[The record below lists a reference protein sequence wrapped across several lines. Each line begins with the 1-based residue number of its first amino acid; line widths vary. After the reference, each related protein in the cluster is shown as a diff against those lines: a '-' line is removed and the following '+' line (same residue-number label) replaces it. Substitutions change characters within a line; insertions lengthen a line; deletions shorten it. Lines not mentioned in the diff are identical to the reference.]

1 MPTSTRISLR
11 QEIAAKLYGSD
22 TFLTGTA
29 TGAGSTT
36 TMVDTKL
43 ISTIAGVNQYVGYWL
58 YCDTTTASAAPEGEA
73 RMVSQYAPSTGT
85 LTFDPAF
92 TVAVGTGTA
101 ATYELHPVLHPD
113 RISEAI
119 NWALEFGSNEAY
131 AAIAQADDD
140 TTTNAIYDRDILIE
154 GALYYLKQG
163 WSHDSRLDAAR
174 RMELTEQW
182 RQHYESWTRGLRELA
197 NYRRPVLVSEGGSRG
212 MGNG

>member
-1 MPTSTRISLR
+1 MPTSTRIAIR
-11 QEIAAKLYGSD
+11 QAIAAKLYGSD

-29 TGAGSTT
+29 TAAGSTT

-43 ISTIAGVNQYVGYWL
+43 VSTVAGANQYVGYWL

-85 LTFDPAF
+85 LTVDPAF

-113 RISEAI
+113 RLNEAI

-140 TTTNAIYDRDILIE
+140 TTTNAIYDLDILME

-163 WSHDSRLDAAR
+163 WSHDQRLDPER
-174 RMELTEQW
+174 RAELTEQW
-182 RQHYESWTRGLRELA
+182 QQHYENWKRGLAELVG
-197 NYRRPVLVSEGGSRG
+197 YRRPTLVAEGSQ
-212 MGNG
+212 